1 MRRILPAA
9 LMALWAC
16 SVSGPEQ
23 PLPSSVQ
30 VMVVNPHELTV
41 SGPLRYAVVWTLGEG
56 EGIVVTAD
64 GSVDAIEGLLEVPLE
79 LPSVS
84 MLSDLDPIETLAM
97 NPAGAGSRAPSH
109 RPHLVVY
116 SDVDTNGLFEPAVL
130 GVNGPDSVF
139 AIDDGRLA
147 SVAAFLDLD
156 KALSR
161 FSIEEAGIFY
171 RATDGR
177 YTPFVRVIETYP
189 GFVVID
195 ISSSEPMM
203 LTLRDSPVPEAQ
215 LACRREYVLEY
226 GSGVYATSRV
236 ALLVD
241 DALDAA
247 AVCGAAIPDCTSVD
261 LETMGSP
268 SLEPQ
273 DTGDDLRL
281 IQCRTS
287 VHLESLVIHEAERV
301 CEECVCTMRASVQAF
316 IVDPALPPTWWPC
329 GDAID
334 YCDSQLPLYVID
346 PECVPEEP
354 DG

>member
-9 LMALWAC
+9 LIALWAC

-23 PLPSSVQ
+23 PLPSSVR
-30 VMVVNPHELTV
+30 VMVVNPYQLAV

-56 EGIVVTAD
+56 EGIIVTAD
-64 GSVDAIEGLLEVPLE
+64 GPVDAVEDLLKVPLE
-79 LPSVS
+79 LPDVS
-84 MLSDLDPIETLAM
+84 MLLDLDPIEALAM
-97 NPAGAGSRAPSH
+97 SSAGAGSRARSH

-116 SDVDTNGLFEPAVL
+116 SDVDANGLFEPEVL
-130 GVNGPDSVF
+130 GVNGPDSVL

-171 RATDGR
+171 HATDGR

-189 GFVVID
+189 GFLVID
-195 ISSSEPMM
+195 TSSSEPMM
-203 LTLRDSPVPEAQ
+203 LTLRDSPVPETQ
-215 LACRREYVLEY
+215 LACRRDFVLEY
-226 GSGVYATSRV
+226 GTGVYATSRV

-241 DALDAA
+241 DALDAT

-261 LETMGSP
+261 LETLGSP
-268 SLEPQ
+268 SLEFQ
-273 DTGDDLRL
+273 DTEDDLRL
-281 IQCRTS
+281 LQCRTS
-287 VHLESLVIHEAERV
+287 EHLESLVIHEAERV
-301 CEECVCTMRASVQAF
+301 CEECICTMRASVQAF
-316 IVDPALPPTWWPC
+316 IIDPALPPTWWPC
-329 GDAID
+329 GDAVD
-334 YCDSQLPLYVID
+334 YCDSQLPFYVID
-346 PECVPEEP
+346 PECVPEDS